1 MHRPLYLVGV
11 GYLAICGVVVLRHRA
26 SPSGA
31 TAHGPAA
38 AGFGGSRGGEWFAA
52 MKPYCNSVEVELA
65 QRQHPP
71 PATLEGQGLSAA
83 CYALGGKIDR
93 ARGIISEL
101 PARDRYRAVGIV
113 FDVAHPVADAGDDRS
128 AGPIMELVVEYW
140 PNHYMAL
147 YHAGMSEYAL
157 GQSALAR
164 THLESFLSYYHEND
178 GWTRNARD
186 VLARLR

>member
-1 MHRPLYLVGV
+1 M
-11 GYLAICGVVVLRHRA
+11 
-26 SPSGA
+26 
-31 TAHGPAA
+31 
-38 AGFGGSRGGEWFAA
+38 
-52 MKPYCNSVEVELA
+52 
-65 QRQHPP
+65 
-71 PATLEGQGLSAA
+71 
-83 CYALGGKIDR
+83 IDR
-93 ARGIISEL
+93 IAVG
-101 PARDRYRAVGIV
+101 DRYRAAGIV

-157 GQSALAR
+157 EQPALAR
-164 THLESFLSYYHEND
+164 THLQAFLSYYNQND

>member
-11 GYLAICGVVVLRHRA
+11 GYLAICGVIVLRHRA
-26 SPSGA
+26 SPPVA

-38 AGFGGSRGGEWFAA
+38 AGFAGSAGEWFAA

-71 PATLEGQGLSAA
+71 PATIEGQGLSAA
-83 CYALGGKIDR
+83 CYALGGKIDHSR
-93 ARGIISEL
+93 AIISEL
-101 PARDRYRAVGIV
+101 SQQDRYRAAGIV
-113 FDVAHPVADAGDDRS
+113 FNVAHPVADAGDDRS
-128 AGPIMELVVEYW
+128 AGPIMELVLEYW

-164 THLESFLSYYHEND
+164 THLESFLVNYHEND
-178 GWTRNARD
+178 GWTKNARD